1 MTILDVRLRRIE
13 LLKKD
18 YVETLQGFQNAQFQ
32 RGHPVDT
39 RDIGTQLSTFR
50 QTIDNID
57 AALIHMLA
65 ERFRCTDQVGLLKA
79 KYQLPAVDKERE
91 QRQYE
96 RLTRLAEEANLD
108 PGFVEKLMEFVISE
122 VVQRHRQIAA
132 VEEAASHNQDPVI
145 QRD

>member
-1 MTILDVRLRRIE
+1 M
-13 LLKKD
+13 
-18 YVETLQGFQNAQFQ
+18 
-32 RGHPVDT
+32 DT

-79 KYQLPAVDKERE
+79 KHQLPAVDKERE

-108 PGFVEKLMEFVISE
+108 PGFVEKMMEFVISE
-122 VVQRHRQIAA
+122 VVQRHRHIAA
-132 VEEAASHNQDPVI
+132 VEEAASHSPAQGVP
-145 QRD
+145 RD